1 MFVLCAVA
9 GLMVGLSLGWAVQ
22 VNGENCPLYAKLYI
36 IFDQANKTASL
47 DSVSLIS
54 KLVEYHYKMVFV

>member
-47 DSVSLIS
+47 DSVSQI
-54 KLVEYHYKMVFV
+54 